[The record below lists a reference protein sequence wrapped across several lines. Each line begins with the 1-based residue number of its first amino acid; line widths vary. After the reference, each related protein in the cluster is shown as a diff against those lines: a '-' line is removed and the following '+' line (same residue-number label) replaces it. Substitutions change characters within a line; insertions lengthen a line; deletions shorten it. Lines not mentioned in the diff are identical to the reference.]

1 VASRVITSK
10 ELSATLGI
18 NEAELHNLAHSA
30 KLPLMFSASGGWF
43 SQRDQ
48 LPAFKA
54 AAAAQFCAT
63 CGD

>member
-1 VASRVITSK
+1 MSSRVITSK
-10 ELSATLGI
+10 ELSAVLGI
-18 NEAELHNLAHSA
+18 NEPDLHNLAHHA
-30 KLPLMFSASGGWF
+30 RLPLLFSGSYGWF

-54 AAAAQFCAT
+54 AAAQFCAT